1 MEARAKIKHLR
12 VSPRKVRLVADLI
25 RGKDAD
31 NALAILDSCAK
42 PKISEALA
50 KLLNSAIAN
59 AQENMS
65 LDVDKLYIKK
75 LTVDKGPVLKRWLPR
90 MRGKA
95 DRLLK
100 RSSKVTLVLDEKEN

>member
-12 VSPRKVRLVADLI
+12 ITPRKVRLVVDQI
-25 RGKDAD
+25 RGLDAAK
-31 NALAILDSCAK
+31 ALAILDVCPR
-42 PKISEALA
+42 PKISEALS

-59 AQENMS
+59 AQENMN
-65 LDVDKLYIKK
+65 LDVDKLYIKEIM
-75 LTVDKGPVLKRWLPR
+75 VDKGPVLKRWLPR

-100 RSSKVTLVLDEKEN
+100 RSCKVSLVLDEKEN